1 MRNSGIPKCKTK
13 SDKVYINII
22 YLSYRNDIHFSIVNG
37 VYYYLISI
45 FITFSEATNVSTAC
59 LCTTCFDAVNKRK
72 IPRYSLANGVDYG
85 DAIQL
90 ALEVLTIPEQY
101 LIALGR
107 VYETVLKLN
116 RNQN

>member
-1 MRNSGIPKCKTK
+1 MPT
-13 SDKVYINII
+13 
-22 YLSYRNDIHFSIVNG
+22 
-37 VYYYLISI
+37 
-45 FITFSEATNVSTAC
+45 
-59 LCTTCFDAVNKRK
+59 
-72 IPRYSLANGVDYG
+72 YSLANGVDYG